1 MIKKILAGPWGQ
13 AFRTVALS
21 LILLLIYTTVQS
33 DVPTNAWRWLTALTS
48 TSKGADYWAQEI
60 SKGGYILHFR
70 HTERDKWLEN
80 QIYDLLE
87 DRSADALE
95 PLPPQADVSK
105 EEPGKIGGGGPR
117 PGNYFDDA
125 VCLSPKGEI
134 QARAMGDIFKAI
146 GFPVGKVYSSVS
158 CRAKQMAIITFS
170 QSPQVSRL
178 LLYQG
183 LFQEDASLHRETLK
197 EFYTS
202 IQPAYGEN
210 TVVSGHD
217 YVLSKEMFL
226 NSGSLGELNVGEG
239 GFYVIS
245 IRDGGLVL
253 EHTFGTFWSFA
264 KNFFP
269 RQSD

>member
-1 MIKKILAGPWGQ
+1 MIKKFLAGPWGQ

-33 DVPTNAWRWLTALTS
+33 DVPTNAWRWLTALSS

-105 EEPGKIGGGGPR
+105 EEPGKIGGSHR

-125 VCLSPKGEI
+125 VCLSPRGEI

-146 GFPVGKVYSSVS
+146 GLPVGKVYSSVS

-170 QSPQVSRL
+170 QPPQISRL

-183 LFQEDASLHRETLK
+183 LFQEDASSHRDALK

-202 IQPAYGEN
+202 IRPAYGEN
-210 TVVSGHD
+210 AVVSAHD
-217 YVLSKEMFL
+217 NVLSKEMFL
-226 NSGSLGELNVGEG
+226 NSGSLDELGVQEG

-245 IRDGGLVL
+245 VRDDGLVL
-253 EHTFGTFWSFA
+253 EHTFNTFWSFA
-264 KNFFP
+264 NHFFP